1 MSTISHRL
9 GNMPLGKFHWRLLV
23 FMGSGIAFEALDTGL
38 IAFVLAKM
46 IGSWNLTPVQIG
58 YIGSAGL
65 LGMALGAILSGTL
78 ADRFGRKKLF
88 VATLVFYS
96 IGTALCGL
104 AWSLESLLAFRF
116 LVGAGV
122 GGQPPVAN
130 ALMGEFAPIKHRG
143 KMLVLQNSSWAFGWL
158 LAAVISYMV
167 IPHYGWQLAFFIGS
181 LPVVLVYYLWKKL
194 PESPMYLMSKGRYDE
209 AHQLVAGIEQEMGV
223 PVGEKPKANAQE
235 AMSTAKISFADLWSA
250 PYIRRTVC
258 LWILWFGMVFS
269 YYGIFTWL
277 PSLLVK
283 SGHTL
288 LRSFEFIMYM
298 TVAQIPG
305 YFTAA
310 YLVDKIGRKPTMGG
324 LLVLCAVSA
333 YMFGHATTTTEILL
347 WGCLMSFS
355 NLGAWGITHTY
366 SSEQYPTF
374 ARATGVGWAAACG
387 RMGGIA
393 APIVVGTLMTGTDQF
408 NTVFMMFTVVLA
420 AVALNI
426 IFLGRETAGKSL
438 DELTGQQAAQ
448 STAK

>member
-88 VATLVFYS
+88 VATLAVYS

-158 LAAVISYMV
+158 LAAVIS
-167 IPHYGWQLAFFIGS
+167 
-181 LPVVLVYYLWKKL
+181 
-194 PESPMYLMSKGRYDE
+194 
-209 AHQLVAGIEQEMGV
+209 
-223 PVGEKPKANAQE
+223 
-235 AMSTAKISFADLWSA
+235 
-250 PYIRRTVC
+250 
-258 LWILWFGMVFS
+258 
-269 YYGIFTWL
+269 
-277 PSLLVK
+277 
-283 SGHTL
+283 
-288 LRSFEFIMYM
+288 
-298 TVAQIPG
+298 
-305 YFTAA
+305 
-310 YLVDKIGRKPTMGG
+310 
-324 LLVLCAVSA
+324 
-333 YMFGHATTTTEILL
+333 
-347 WGCLMSFS
+347 
-355 NLGAWGITHTY
+355 
-366 SSEQYPTF
+366 
-374 ARATGVGWAAACG
+374 
-387 RMGGIA
+387 
-393 APIVVGTLMTGTDQF
+393 
-408 NTVFMMFTVVLA
+408 
-420 AVALNI
+420 
-426 IFLGRETAGKSL
+426 
-438 DELTGQQAAQ
+438 
-448 STAK
+448 